1 MRTKVILLAIAF
13 AALDVPALAQNTGGI
28 RGTVTEPK
36 TGRPVAHA
44 TVYVHSP
51 AVDVSVQTDAHGV
64 FRFFGLPP
72 GRTLVDVVAKG
83 YVETRFVACVRADNF
98 QEYPVHLMRGYGTSV
113 NRELG
118 RHPEPG
124 ITSDLYSIGYC

>member
-1 MRTKVILLAIAF
+1 MVFAIAIAVF
-13 AALDVPALAQNTGGI
+13 AAPAVAQNTGGI

-51 AVDVSVQTDAHGV
+51 AVDVSVQTDAHGM

-113 NRELG
+113 NHELG
-118 RHPEPG
+118 GRPASG